1 MRLYTLMIS
10 LGKGSVRFM
19 LRVWSALAWK
29 LGVKLPKS
37 YDFFYLSSHGVGH
50 NAMLGFLHHCGVKL
64 NWHFEESGKQ
74 RYTHLYQMLLKAKYA
89 KIGGGGG
96 ASAMPLP

>member
-10 LGKGSVRFM
+10 LGKGSVRIM

-29 LGVKLPKS
+29 LGIKLPKS

-74 RYTHLYQMLLKAKYA
+74 RYAHIYQMLLKAQCR